1 MGTIGKLAKDSSM
14 TGWAKFRSI
23 FDSTLLAALGR
34 PVRASKPKRDGGLM
48 ARRESGASALQL
60 SLIRSTFVSG
70 SDDIDDTDFR
80 VKKYS
85 QNIYQEKTSVEKMIH

>member
-1 MGTIGKLAKDSSM
+1 
-14 TGWAKFRSI
+14 
-23 FDSTLLAALGR
+23 
-34 PVRASKPKRDGGLM
+34 M
-48 ARRESGASALQL
+48 ARRESGALALQL

-85 QNIYQEKTSVEKMIH
+85 QNIYQEKTSVEKMIRWFNLSHPYNLFHTNKRYVSIVINWCAQVHMLTI